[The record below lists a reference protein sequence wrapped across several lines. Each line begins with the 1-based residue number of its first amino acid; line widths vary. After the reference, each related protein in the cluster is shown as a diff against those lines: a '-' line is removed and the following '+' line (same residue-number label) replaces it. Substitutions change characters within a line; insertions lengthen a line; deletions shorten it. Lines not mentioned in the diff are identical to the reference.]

1 MAGSTESN
9 ARMEKLTSNLNT
21 PCPDGQVRNKATG
34 ACEDKPVKPTAQAEV
49 ITTDNPNALKEGELT
64 NFEKKHG
71 KLSKE
76 DKIIADRLSTL
87 SVKRLQEKE
96 KEKNN

>member
-1 MAGSTESN
+1 MAGSTGPN
-9 ARMEKLTSNLNT
+9 ARMEKLTSNLNE

-34 ACEDKPVKPTAQAEV
+34 ACEPAKPMAQAEV
-49 ITTDNPNALKEGELT
+49 TTTDDPNALKKDELS

-76 DKIIADRLSTL
+76 DKIIADRLSEL
-87 SVKRLQEKE
+87 SVRRLQQNENK
-96 KEKNN
+96 KNN

>member
-34 ACEDKPVKPTAQAEV
+34 ACEDKPVKPTA
-49 ITTDNPNALKEGELT
+49 
-64 NFEKKHG
+64 
-71 KLSKE
+71 
-76 DKIIADRLSTL
+76 
-87 SVKRLQEKE
+87 
-96 KEKNN
+96 